1 MSKITRVAYGK
12 IGQSTI
18 FDSKKWGPNG
28 GNNESPLLFASLAN
42 SNPDITFYLV
52 GKSDFSR
59 IDDSLRKS
67 LFHHDNVV
75 DVFGEYDSKEY
86 TDDTRFQHP
95 VRYFEKHP
103 EQMPQVGLF
112 YAGVNGYANIPGFV
126 PNKKNP
132 DEFCRPLEMFK
143 GYAGGIAYFLN
154 ETNLPWAIMVPDP
167 RYFPL
172 DAVDFMNPPKIA
184 ISQMNATVKGQHM
197 TSKEDTKSFVEY
209 ETRLVYSGLETVF
222 LLDKVDWRDSFG
234 LVPTVVEPSNSFIS
248 FDDEPEDKEEVLT
261 ISDKDIKFM
270 VVCNQG
276 DNSFKRGPLLKQY
289 VLDHLQDVEIYG
301 KWEDKWYED
310 SRFKGPMK
318 FQDLQKKLARVK
330 YTLCIPI
337 NPHWATAK
345 WCEMAH
351 YGIIPFVHPD
361 YDSQNNIGLPEFLR
375 VKDSSDLFS
384 KIEYLESNPGE
395 YDALRTNIMNLLTPE
410 MYSGEYINS
419 KIFEQLDKIAL

>member
-12 IGQSTI
+12 IGQSII

-28 GNNESPLLFASLAN
+28 GNNEGPVLLQSLAN
-42 SNPDITFYLV
+42 NNPDVTFYLV

-59 IDDSLRKS
+59 IDDSLRAS
-67 LFHHDNVV
+67 LFKHDNVI
-75 DVFGEYDSKEY
+75 DVFGEYNSKDY

-103 EQMPQVGLF
+103 DQIPQVGLF
-112 YAGVNGYANIPGFV
+112 YAGVNGYANIPAFV

-154 ETNLPWAIMVPDP
+154 ETKLPWAIMAPDP

-184 ISQMNATVKGQHM
+184 ISQMNAKVKGQHM
-197 TSKEDTKSFVEY
+197 ASKEDRRSFVEY
-209 ETRLVYSGLETVF
+209 ETELVYSGLETVF
-222 LLDKVDWRDSFG
+222 LLDKIDWRKPLNSAP
-234 LVPTVVEPSNSFIS
+234 VPKNSPVCIS
-248 FDDEPEDKEEVLT
+248 FDDDEADNEVERT
-261 ISDKDIKFM
+261 YEKDIKFL

-318 FQDLQKKLARVK
+318 FQDLQQKLERVK

-384 KIEYLESNPGE
+384 KIEFLESNPQE
-395 YDALRTNIMNLLTPE
+395 YEALKSKIMNLLTPE
-410 MYSGEYINS
+410 MYSGEYINN
-419 KIFEQLDKIAL
+419 KIFEQLNKLV